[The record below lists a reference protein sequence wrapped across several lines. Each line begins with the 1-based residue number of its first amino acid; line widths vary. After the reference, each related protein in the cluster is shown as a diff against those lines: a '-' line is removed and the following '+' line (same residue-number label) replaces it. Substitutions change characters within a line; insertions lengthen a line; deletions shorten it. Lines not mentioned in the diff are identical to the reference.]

1 MLMTKAKIIVRSIF
15 AALAL
20 AAVSLSPVSVW
31 ADSKDQARARE
42 AMLSGDIS
50 PLSEAL
56 SVIEKEYPGDIL
68 EVELEEEDDFNP
80 PAFLYEIKVLT
91 AQGEVLK
98 VKLHARSLEIVEVK
112 GRDKRDKKKGN
123 DDDD

>member
-1 MLMTKAKIIVRSIF
+1 MTKAKIIVRSIF

>member
-1 MLMTKAKIIVRSIF
+1 MTKAKIFVRSIF
-15 AALAL
+15 ATLAL

-112 GRDKRDKKKGN
+112 GRDKRDKKKGK